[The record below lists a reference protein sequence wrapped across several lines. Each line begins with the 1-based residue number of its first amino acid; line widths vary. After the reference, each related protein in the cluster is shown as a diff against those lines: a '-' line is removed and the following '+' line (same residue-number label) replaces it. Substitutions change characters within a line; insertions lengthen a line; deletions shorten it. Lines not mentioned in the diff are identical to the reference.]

1 MPARQAEG
9 RKLDGLATQIYLISP
24 LNVAHPF
31 GERLVRA
38 IDASE
43 GMVAA
48 FQFRL
53 KGIGDREAAFLA
65 EPLQRICSDRNIAF
79 IVNDNVS
86 LAKHLNADGVHLG
99 QSDVS
104 VQEARKAL
112 GRESQ
117 IGVTCH
123 DSKHLAMEAGE
134 AGANYVAFGAFFASK
149 TKETNHRPEVSLIEW
164 WTKAFEIPCVAI
176 GGISPENCSPLIS
189 AGVDFLAV
197 SASVWDTDEVAS
209 IKSFVDEIKKK

>member
-53 KGIGDREAAFLA
+53 KGIGDREAAFGGTFA
-65 EPLQRICSDRNIAF
+65 EDISDRNIAF

-149 TKETNHRPEVSLIEW
+149 TKETKHRPEVSLIEW
-164 WTKAFEIPCVAI
+164 WTKVFEIPCVAI